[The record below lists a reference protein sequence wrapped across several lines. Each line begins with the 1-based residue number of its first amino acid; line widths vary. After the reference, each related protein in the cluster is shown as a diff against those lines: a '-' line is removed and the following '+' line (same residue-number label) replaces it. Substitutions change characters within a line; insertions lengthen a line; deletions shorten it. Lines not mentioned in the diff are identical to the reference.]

1 MFLANADPTICAPK
15 CSLYGKTQCFAQLC
29 PYRVLSNNCTSKLD
43 ICGQIVSRFAC
54 PADPALRSAMFC
66 AVISGGASEAIGLF
80 RFVVLLIP
88 FLLQNGAMEKN
99 DSG

>member
-1 MFLANADPTICAPK
+1 MWKTSFFKNSPTLIPLGGCVLANARNMK
-15 CSLYGKTQCFAQLC
+15 S
-29 PYRVLSNNCTSKLD
+29 SNLKKIL
-43 ICGQIVSRFAC
+43 IVSRFAC